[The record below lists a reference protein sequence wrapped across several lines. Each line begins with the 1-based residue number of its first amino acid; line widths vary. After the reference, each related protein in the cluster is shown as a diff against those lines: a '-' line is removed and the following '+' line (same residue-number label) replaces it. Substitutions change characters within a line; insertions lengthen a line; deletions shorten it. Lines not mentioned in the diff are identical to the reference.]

1 MTTTPD
7 YGLMAVDPDAYPR
20 SIRFTLDVLENG
32 DLVFESLL
40 DPTRMDMT
48 EGDRYTVVMVD
59 GTVVLQKVIAG
70 HCSCSGSCASNSIG

>member
-7 YGLMAVDPDAYPR
+7 YGLMSVDPDAYPR

-40 DPTRMDMT
+40 DPARMDMA
-48 EGDRYTVVMVD
+48 EGDRYCAVMVD
-59 GTVVLQKVIAG
+59 GAVVLKKLNSR
-70 HCSCSGSCASNSIG
+70 HCNCS

>member
-7 YGLMAVDPDAYPR
+7 YGLMSVDPDAYPR

-40 DPTRMDMT
+40 DPTRMNMT

-59 GTVVLQKVIAG
+59 GTVVLKKVTG
-70 HCSCSGSCASNSIG
+70 KSCNCS

>member
-20 SIRFTLDVLENG
+20 AIRFTLDVLENG

-40 DPTRMDMT
+40 DPSRMDMS
-48 EGDRYTVVMVD
+48 EGDRYVAVVVD
-59 GTVVLQKVIAG
+59 GTVVLQKVTG
-70 HCSCSGSCASNSIG
+70 KCCNCS